1 MAVLSAQDLTLKYD
15 QRCVVDGLT
24 AEIPEGKVTMIVGA
38 NACGK
43 STLLRGLS
51 RLLKP
56 AAGTVTLDGKDI
68 HARPA
73 RELAR
78 TLGLLP
84 QHPTAPDGI
93 AVRDLV
99 GRGRYP
105 HQGFFRSWRTK
116 DDAAVQRALEATET
130 LELAE
135 RNVDEL
141 SGGQRQRVWIAMALA
156 QETEVLLLDE
166 PTTYLDLAH
175 QVEVLDLVT
184 DLNRQRGTTVAIVL
198 HDLNLAAR
206 YADHVIAMKGGEIV
220 AEGASTDVVT
230 EELVRDVFGLES
242 RVVPDPV
249 SGTPLII
256 PLGRH
261 HAAANRTGDR
271 LMSTAKHSPAARPD
285 RSPRRLRAGRRR
297 EASAATEPMTLAFD
311 VTVSSVQELSPNFRR
326 ITFGG
331 YSLRDFGV
339 HGDTLD
345 LRVKLMIPSLAPDG
359 TRLPLPV
366 FEMEQTGWYQEW
378 LAMDPATPR
387 LHAHLHGPAVPARCR
402 LSGDRRRLRDALRR
416 RRPRRSRRE
425 LGTERQAG

>member
-24 AEIPEGKVTMIVGA
+24 ADIPEGKVTMIVGA

-56 AAGTVTLDGKDI
+56 AAGVVTLDGKDI

-105 HQGFFRSWRTK
+105 HQGFFRSWSTG
-116 DDAAVQRALEATET
+116 DLSHHDLAVQRALEATET

-156 QETEVLLLDE
+156 QETDVLLLDE

-184 DLNRQRGTTVAIVL
+184 DLNRKRGTTVAIVL

-220 AEGASTDVVT
+220 ALGDPITVVT
-230 EELVRDVFGLES
+230 EKMVRDVFGLES
-242 RVVPDPV
+242 RVIPDPV

-256 PLGRH
+256 PIGRH
-261 HAAANRTGDR
+261 H
-271 LMSTAKHSPAARPD
+271 STA
-285 RSPRRLRAGRRR
+285 
-297 EASAATEPMTLAFD
+297 TELEL
-311 VTVSSVQELSPNFRR
+311 VS
-326 ITFGG
+326 
-331 YSLRDFGV
+331 
-339 HGDTLD
+339 
-345 LRVKLMIPSLAPDG
+345 
-359 TRLPLPV
+359 
-366 FEMEQTGWYQEW
+366 
-378 LAMDPATPR
+378 
-387 LHAHLHGPAVPARCR
+387 
-402 LSGDRRRLRDALRR
+402 
-416 RRPRRSRRE
+416 
-425 LGTERQAG
+425 

>member
-1 MAVLSAQDLTLKYD
+1 MAVLNARDLTLKYD

-56 AAGTVTLDGKDI
+56 AAGVVTLDGKDI

-93 AVRDLV
+93 SVRDLV

-105 HQGFFRSWRTK
+105 HQGFFRSWSEK
-116 DDAAVQRALEATET
+116 DERAVQRALEATET
-130 LELAE
+130 LELAG

-156 QETEVLLLDE
+156 QETDVLLLDE

-175 QVEVLDLVT
+175 QVDVLDLVT
-184 DLNRQRGTTVAIVL
+184 DLNRKRGTTVAIVL

-206 YADHVIAMKGGEIV
+206 YADHVIAMKGGQVV
-220 AEGASTDVVT
+220 ALGEPATVVT
-230 EELVRDVFGLES
+230 EELVREVFGLES
-242 RVVPDPV
+242 RVITDPV
-249 SGTPLII
+249 SGTPLVI
-256 PLGRH
+256 PIGRH
-261 HAAANRTGDR
+261 HANANEAANE
-271 LMSTAKHSPAARPD
+271 LE
-285 RSPRRLRAGRRR
+285 L
-297 EASAATEPMTLAFD
+297 
-311 VTVSSVQELSPNFRR
+311 VS
-326 ITFGG
+326 
-331 YSLRDFGV
+331 
-339 HGDTLD
+339 
-345 LRVKLMIPSLAPDG
+345 
-359 TRLPLPV
+359 
-366 FEMEQTGWYQEW
+366 
-378 LAMDPATPR
+378 
-387 LHAHLHGPAVPARCR
+387 
-402 LSGDRRRLRDALRR
+402 
-416 RRPRRSRRE
+416 
-425 LGTERQAG
+425 

>member
-1 MAVLSAQDLTLKYD
+1 MAQLSAKDLTLQYE
-15 QRCVVDGLT
+15 QGRVVEGLST
-24 AEIPEGKVTMIVGA
+24 QIPEGQVTMIVGA

-68 HARPA
+68 HTRPA

-93 AVRDLV
+93 TVRELV

-105 HQGFFRSWRTK
+105 HQGFFRSWSEN
-116 DDAAVQRALEATET
+116 DDAAVQRALCTTAT
-130 LELAE
+130 LKLAD

-184 DLNRQRGTTVAIVL
+184 DLNRSRGTTVAIVL

-206 YADHVIAMKGGEIV
+206 YADHVIAMKGGRIV
-220 AEGASTDVVT
+220 AEGAATAVVT
-230 EELVRDVFGLES
+230 EELVRTVFGLES
-242 RVVPDPV
+242 RVVPDPI

-256 PLGRH
+256 PIGRH
-261 HAAANRTGDR
+261 HAAA
-271 LMSTAKHSPAARPD
+271 PIRP
-285 RSPRRLRAGRRR
+285 
-297 EASAATEPMTLAFD
+297 ATELEIA
-311 VTVSSVQELSPNFRR
+311 S
-326 ITFGG
+326 
-331 YSLRDFGV
+331 
-339 HGDTLD
+339 
-345 LRVKLMIPSLAPDG
+345 
-359 TRLPLPV
+359 
-366 FEMEQTGWYQEW
+366 
-378 LAMDPATPR
+378 
-387 LHAHLHGPAVPARCR
+387 
-402 LSGDRRRLRDALRR
+402 
-416 RRPRRSRRE
+416 
-425 LGTERQAG
+425 

>member
-1 MAVLSAQDLTLKYD
+1 MAVLSAKDLTLQYD
-15 QRCVVDGLT
+15 QRRVVEGLT

-56 AAGTVTLDGKDI
+56 AGGTVTLDGKDI
-68 HARPA
+68 HSRPA
-73 RELAR
+73 KELAR
-78 TLGLLP
+78 ILGLLP

-93 AVRDLV
+93 LVRDLV

-105 HQGFFRSWRTK
+105 HQGFFRSWSA
-116 DDAAVQRALEATET
+116 DDDGAVQRALEATET

-175 QVEVLDLVT
+175 QVEVLDLIT

-206 YADHVIAMKGGEIV
+206 YADHVIAMKGGRIV
-220 AEGASTDVVT
+220 AEGTSADVVT
-230 EELVRDVFGLES
+230 EDLVRDVFGLDS
-242 RVVPDPV
+242 RVLPDPI

-261 HAAANRTGDR
+261 HTDFPKAET
-271 LMSTAKHSPAARPD
+271 T
-285 RSPRRLRAGRRR
+285 
-297 EASAATEPMTLAFD
+297 TL
-311 VTVSSVQELSPNFRR
+311 EL
-326 ITFGG
+326 
-331 YSLRDFGV
+331 
-339 HGDTLD
+339 
-345 LRVKLMIPSLAPDG
+345 
-359 TRLPLPV
+359 
-366 FEMEQTGWYQEW
+366 
-378 LAMDPATPR
+378 
-387 LHAHLHGPAVPARCR
+387 VP
-402 LSGDRRRLRDALRR
+402 
-416 RRPRRSRRE
+416 
-425 LGTERQAG
+425 

>member
-1 MAVLSAQDLTLKYD
+1 MATLKTSGLTLKYD
-15 QRCVVDGLT
+15 QRTVIGGLS
-24 AEIPEGKVTMIVGA
+24 ADIPEGRVTMIVGA

-43 STLLRGLS
+43 STLLRGLA

-56 AAGTVTLDGKDI
+56 AAGTVTLDGRNI
-68 HARPA
+68 HSRPA
-73 RELAR
+73 REVAR

-93 AVRDLV
+93 TVRDLV

-105 HQGFFRSWRTK
+105 HQGFFRSWSAG
-116 DDAAVQRALEATET
+116 DLSQHDLAVERALEATET

-175 QVEVLDLVT
+175 QVEVLDLIT

-206 YADHVIAMKGGEIV
+206 YADHVIAMKGGKIV
-220 AEGASTDVVT
+220 AEGTAADVVT
-230 EELVRDVFGLES
+230 EDLVRDVFGLDS
-242 RVVPDPV
+242 RVLPDPI

-261 HAAANRTGDR
+261 HTHFPKAE
-271 LMSTAKHSPAARPD
+271 TA
-285 RSPRRLRAGRRR
+285 
-297 EASAATEPMTLAFD
+297 TL
-311 VTVSSVQELSPNFRR
+311 EL
-326 ITFGG
+326 
-331 YSLRDFGV
+331 
-339 HGDTLD
+339 
-345 LRVKLMIPSLAPDG
+345 
-359 TRLPLPV
+359 
-366 FEMEQTGWYQEW
+366 
-378 LAMDPATPR
+378 
-387 LHAHLHGPAVPARCR
+387 VP
-402 LSGDRRRLRDALRR
+402 
-416 RRPRRSRRE
+416 
-425 LGTERQAG
+425 

>member
-1 MAVLSAQDLTLKYD
+1 MAVLHAKDLTLQYE
-15 QRCVVDGLT
+15 QCRVVEGLT

-56 AAGTVTLDGKDI
+56 AGGTVTLDGKDI
-68 HARPA
+68 HSRPA
-73 RELAR
+73 KELAR
-78 TLGLLP
+78 ILGLLP

-93 AVRDLV
+93 LVRDLV

-105 HQGFFRSWRTK
+105 HQGFFRSWSTD

-141 SGGQRQRVWIAMALA
+141 SGGQRQRVWIAMVLA

-206 YADHVIAMKGGEIV
+206 YADHVIVMKGGKIV
-220 AEGASTDVVT
+220 AEGTSTDVVT
-230 EELVRDVFGLES
+230 EDLVRDVFGLDS
-242 RVVPDPV
+242 RVLPDPI

-261 HAAANRTGDR
+261 HTNFPQAET
-271 LMSTAKHSPAARPD
+271 T
-285 RSPRRLRAGRRR
+285 
-297 EASAATEPMTLAFD
+297 TL
-311 VTVSSVQELSPNFRR
+311 EL
-326 ITFGG
+326 
-331 YSLRDFGV
+331 
-339 HGDTLD
+339 
-345 LRVKLMIPSLAPDG
+345 
-359 TRLPLPV
+359 
-366 FEMEQTGWYQEW
+366 
-378 LAMDPATPR
+378 
-387 LHAHLHGPAVPARCR
+387 VP
-402 LSGDRRRLRDALRR
+402 
-416 RRPRRSRRE
+416 
-425 LGTERQAG
+425 

>member
-1 MAVLSAQDLTLKYD
+1 MAALHASGLTLKYD
-15 QRCVVDGLT
+15 QRTVIEGLS

-56 AAGTVTLDGKDI
+56 AAGVVTLDGKDI
-68 HARPA
+68 HSRPA
-73 RELAR
+73 RDVAR

-93 AVRDLV
+93 SVRDLV

-105 HQGFFRSWRTK
+105 HQGFFRSRSAE
-116 DDAAVQRALEATET
+116 DERAVQRALSATAT

-175 QVEVLDLVT
+175 QVEVLDLIT
-184 DLNRQRGTTVAIVL
+184 DLNRGRGTTVAIVL

-206 YADHVIAMKGGEIV
+206 YADHVIALKDGRIV
-220 AEGASTDVVT
+220 AQGASAAVVT
-230 EELVRDVFGLES
+230 EDLVREVFGLEC

-249 SGTPLII
+249 SRTPLII
-256 PLGRH
+256 PFGRH
-261 HAAANRTGDR
+261 H
-271 LMSTAKHSPAARPD
+271 SES
-285 RSPRRLRAGRRR
+285 
-297 EASAATEPMTLAFD
+297 ATESAD
-311 VTVSSVQELSPNFRR
+311 AESPNP
-326 ITFGG
+326 
-331 YSLRDFGV
+331 
-339 HGDTLD
+339 TLE
-345 LRVKLMIPSLAPDG
+345 L
-359 TRLPLPV
+359 
-366 FEMEQTGWYQEW
+366 
-378 LAMDPATPR
+378 
-387 LHAHLHGPAVPARCR
+387 VP
-402 LSGDRRRLRDALRR
+402 
-416 RRPRRSRRE
+416 
-425 LGTERQAG
+425 

>member
-1 MAVLSAQDLTLKYD
+1 MAVLNAKDLTLKYD

-24 AEIPEGKVTMIVGA
+24 AEIPEGRVTMIVGA

-56 AAGTVTLDGKDI
+56 AAGAVTLDGKDI
-68 HARPA
+68 HSRPA

-93 AVRDLV
+93 LVRDLV

-105 HQGFFRSWRTK
+105 HQGFFRSWSEG
-116 DDAAVQRALEATET
+116 DMSPHDLAVQRALEATET
-130 LELAE
+130 LALAE

-156 QETEVLLLDE
+156 QETDVLLLDE

-206 YADHVIAMKGGEIV
+206 YADNVIAMKGGAVV
-220 AEGASTDVVT
+220 AVGAPQDVVT
-230 EELVRDVFGLES
+230 EGLVRDVFGLES
-242 RVVPDPV
+242 RVIPDPV

-256 PLGRH
+256 PIGRH
-261 HAAANRTGDR
+261 H
-271 LMSTAKHSPAARPD
+271 
-285 RSPRRLRAGRRR
+285 
-297 EASAATEPMTLAFD
+297 
-311 VTVSSVQELSPNFRR
+311 
-326 ITFGG
+326 
-331 YSLRDFGV
+331 
-339 HGDTLD
+339 
-345 LRVKLMIPSLAPDG
+345 
-359 TRLPLPV
+359 
-366 FEMEQTGWYQEW
+366 
-378 LAMDPATPR
+378 
-387 LHAHLHGPAVPARCR
+387 VPAN
-402 LSGDRRRLRDALRR
+402 
-416 RRPRRSRRE
+416 E
-425 LGTERQAG
+425 LELVS

>member
-1 MAVLSAQDLTLKYD
+1 MAVLRAKDLTLKYD

-24 AEIPEGKVTMIVGA
+24 ADIPEGKVTMIVGA

-56 AAGTVTLDGKDI
+56 AGGTVTLDGKDI
-68 HARPA
+68 HSRPA

-105 HQGFFRSWRTK
+105 HQGFFRSWSPG
-116 DDAAVQRALEATET
+116 DSSHHDLAVQRALEATET

-184 DLNRQRGTTVAIVL
+184 DLNRKRGTTVAIVL

-206 YADHVIAMKGGEIV
+206 YADHIIAMKNGAVV
-220 AEGASTDVVT
+220 ALGDPSAVVT
-230 EELVRDVFGLES
+230 EELVRSVFGLES
-242 RVVPDPV
+242 RVIPDPV

-256 PLGRH
+256 PIGRH
-261 HAAANRTGDR
+261 HT
-271 LMSTAKHSPAARPD
+271 
-285 RSPRRLRAGRRR
+285 
-297 EASAATEPMTLAFD
+297 AATELEL
-311 VTVSSVQELSPNFRR
+311 VS
-326 ITFGG
+326 
-331 YSLRDFGV
+331 
-339 HGDTLD
+339 
-345 LRVKLMIPSLAPDG
+345 
-359 TRLPLPV
+359 
-366 FEMEQTGWYQEW
+366 
-378 LAMDPATPR
+378 
-387 LHAHLHGPAVPARCR
+387 
-402 LSGDRRRLRDALRR
+402 
-416 RRPRRSRRE
+416 
-425 LGTERQAG
+425 

>member
-1 MAVLSAQDLTLKYD
+1 MAVLNAKDLTLRYE
-15 QRCVVDGLT
+15 QRTVIEQLS

-68 HARPA
+68 HSRPA
-73 RELAR
+73 REVAR

-93 AVRDLV
+93 TVRDLV

-105 HQGFFRSWRTK
+105 HQGFFRSWSPE
-116 DDAAVQRALEATET
+116 DDLAVQTALDATET
-130 LELAE
+130 MELAD

-156 QETEVLLLDE
+156 QETDVLLLDE

-184 DLNRQRGTTVAIVL
+184 DLNRKNGTTVAIVL

-206 YADHVIAMKGGEIV
+206 YADHVIALKAGSIV
-220 AEGASTDVVT
+220 AEGPALQVVT
-230 EELVRDVFGLES
+230 EHLVREVFGLES

-256 PLGRH
+256 PIGRH
-261 HAAANRTGDR
+261 HAEDA
-271 LMSTAKHSPAARPD
+271 TAPKVPSPKVP
-285 RSPRRLRAGRRR
+285 SENL
-297 EASAATEPMTLAFD
+297 EL
-311 VTVSSVQELSPNFRR
+311 VS
-326 ITFGG
+326 
-331 YSLRDFGV
+331 
-339 HGDTLD
+339 
-345 LRVKLMIPSLAPDG
+345 
-359 TRLPLPV
+359 
-366 FEMEQTGWYQEW
+366 
-378 LAMDPATPR
+378 
-387 LHAHLHGPAVPARCR
+387 
-402 LSGDRRRLRDALRR
+402 
-416 RRPRRSRRE
+416 
-425 LGTERQAG
+425 

>member
-1 MAVLSAQDLTLKYD
+1 MAVLSARDLTLKYD

-24 AEIPEGKVTMIVGA
+24 VEIPEGKVTMIVGA

-56 AAGTVTLDGKDI
+56 AAGVVTLDGKDI

-105 HQGFFRSWRTK
+105 HQGFFRSWSPG
-116 DDAAVQRALEATET
+116 DLSHHDLAVQRALETTDT

-156 QETEVLLLDE
+156 QETDVLLLDE

-184 DLNRQRGTTVAIVL
+184 DLNRKRGTTVAIVL

-206 YADHVIAMKGGEIV
+206 YADHVIAMKSGEVV
-220 AEGASTDVVT
+220 ALGDPTTVVT
-230 EELVRDVFGLES
+230 EKLVRTVFGLES
-242 RVVPDPV
+242 RVIPDPV
-249 SGTPLII
+249 SGTPLFI
-256 PLGRH
+256 PIGRH
-261 HAAANRTGDR
+261 HT
-271 LMSTAKHSPAARPD
+271 T
-285 RSPRRLRAGRRR
+285 
-297 EASAATEPMTLAFD
+297 ATELEL
-311 VTVSSVQELSPNFRR
+311 VS
-326 ITFGG
+326 
-331 YSLRDFGV
+331 
-339 HGDTLD
+339 
-345 LRVKLMIPSLAPDG
+345 
-359 TRLPLPV
+359 
-366 FEMEQTGWYQEW
+366 
-378 LAMDPATPR
+378 
-387 LHAHLHGPAVPARCR
+387 
-402 LSGDRRRLRDALRR
+402 
-416 RRPRRSRRE
+416 
-425 LGTERQAG
+425 